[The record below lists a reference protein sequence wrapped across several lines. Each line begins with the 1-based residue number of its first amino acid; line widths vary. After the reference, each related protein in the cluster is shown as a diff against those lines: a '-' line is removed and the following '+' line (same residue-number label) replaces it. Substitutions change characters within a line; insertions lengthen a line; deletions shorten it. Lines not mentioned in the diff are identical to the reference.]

1 MIDLY
6 AIGTNNGQLA
16 AIMLEETGCAY
27 THQPLDM
34 MKGAHREPAY
44 LAINPV
50 GKIPAIVDH
59 DGPDGAT
66 VTVFET
72 LAIALYLCDKTG
84 KLMPA
89 DLANRALAYKWAA
102 VAAADLA
109 PTMSVMFQLRRNVP
123 DTSAPSLEYLDTQ
136 VDRYLATFE
145 GRLAEA
151 EYLADEFSFADVQVY
166 PIIASLVPRLPKGL
180 EPYPNIQR
188 WSDAVAA
195 RPAVERGMNALP
207 PLS

>member
-6 AIGTNNGQLA
+6 AIGTSNGQLA

-27 THQPLDM
+27 TLQPLDM
-34 MKGAHREPAY
+34 MKGEHRAPRF

-50 GKIPAIVDH
+50 GKIPAIVDR
-59 DGPDGAT
+59 DGPGGET

-89 DLANRALAYKWAA
+89 DLAGRALAYKWAT

-109 PTMSVMFQLRRNVP
+109 PALSAQFQLRRSVP
-123 DTSAPSLEYLDTQ
+123 DTSGPSIEYLDTQ
-136 VDRYLATFE
+136 VDRFLTVFDN
-145 GRLAEA
+145 RLAAA
-151 EYLADEFSFADVQVY
+151 EYLAGEFSFADVQVY
-166 PIIASLVPRLPKGL
+166 AGTATLGPRLPKGL
-180 EPYPNIQR
+180 EPYPNIQC
-188 WSDAVAA
+188 WCDAVGA
-195 RPAVERGMNALP
+195 RPAVQRGMNAMP
-207 PLS
+207 PLG